1 MDKQVEP
8 SKKSAY
14 EEAGVSIG
22 AGERA
27 VDAIK
32 KVVASTKVDGV
43 VGGIGGFGGLFDL
56 SYTSAKGSV
65 LVSSTD
71 GVGTKAYLAAS
82 LKKYD
87 TIGFDLVAM
96 CVDDITVLG
105 AKPLFMLDY
114 LSIGKLDPAI
124 STEIVTG
131 IALAC
136 KEVGAALLGGEMAE
150 HPGSMPDGHFDLAG
164 FVVGIVDGSEIW
176 GAHKVKLGDALIGIG
191 SPNLRSN
198 GLSLA
203 RKIVFGSSDMHELD
217 AKSQVEFQSIAQ
229 MPFDSSTVGE
239 TMLEPSI
246 LYYPAVSKLVGGGI
260 SVHAAAH
267 ITGGGILGN
276 LNRVLPPDLSAEV
289 EISSWSVPPIFT
301 FLQERG
307 DIELNEMFRVFN
319 MGIGMVLVVDKD
331 EKLATID
338 LLQYLGHGAY
348 EIGSIVEGDGRVKL
362 R

>member
-1 MDKQVEP
+1 MDKKVET

-14 EEAGVSIG
+14 EEAGVSID

-27 VDAIK
+27 VDSIK
-32 KVVASTKVDGV
+32 KIVASTKIEGV

-56 SYTSAKGSV
+56 SYSSAKGSV

-71 GVGTKAYLAAS
+71 GVGTKAYLASS

-87 TIGFDLVAM
+87 TIGYDLVAM

-105 AKPLFMLDY
+105 AKPLFLLDY
-114 LSIGKLDPAI
+114 LSIGKLEPEV
-124 STEIVTG
+124 STAIVTG
-131 IALAC
+131 IANAC

-164 FVVGIVDGSEIW
+164 FVVGIVDGDEIW
-176 GAHKVKLGDALIGIG
+176 GAHRVRLGDALIGIR

-203 RKIVFGSSDMHELD
+203 RKIVFGTSTMHDLD
-217 AKSQVEFQSIAQ
+217 SESYERFQEIAGTS
-229 MPFDSSTVGE
+229 FGASTIGE
-239 TMLEPSI
+239 TMLEPSV
-246 LYYPAVSKLVGGGI
+246 LYYPAISKVVDGGVR
-260 SVHAAAH
+260 VHAAAH

-276 LNRVLPPDLSAEV
+276 LNRVLPPNLSAEV
-289 EISSWSVPPIFT
+289 EVSSWRPPRIFS

-307 DIELNEMFRVFN
+307 DIELDEMFRVFN
-319 MGIGMVLVVDKD
+319 MGIGMVLVVDQS
-331 EKLATID
+331 EKVAAID
-338 LLQYLGHGAY
+338 ALGRVGHLAY
-348 EIGSIVEGDGRVKL
+348 EIGSIVDGDGGVNL

>member
-1 MDKQVEP
+1 MDNQSAT

-14 EEAGVSIG
+14 EEAGVSID

-32 KVVASTKVDGV
+32 KVVASTKIDGV

-56 SYTSAKGSV
+56 SYSAAKGTV

-71 GVGTKAYLAAS
+71 GVGTKAYLAS
-82 LKKYD
+82 SMKRYD
-87 TIGFDLVAM
+87 TIGIDLVAM

-114 LSIGKLDPAI
+114 LSIGRLEPVI
-124 STEIVTG
+124 STQIITG
-131 IALAC
+131 IANGC

-164 FVVGIVDGSEIW
+164 FVVGIVDANEIW
-176 GAHKVKLGDALIGIG
+176 GAHRVKLGDSLIGIG

-203 RKIVFGSSDMHELD
+203 RKIVFGTSEMHELD
-217 AKSQVEFQSIAQ
+217 AASQDKFQEIAKGR
-229 MPFDSSTVGE
+229 FGTSTIGE

-246 LYYPAVSKLVGGGI
+246 LYYPAISKLVEAGVTI
-260 SVHAAAH
+260 HAAAH
-267 ITGGGILGN
+267 ITGGGIPGN
-276 LNRVLPPDLSAEV
+276 LNRVLPPNLSAAV
-289 EISSWSVPPIFT
+289 DTSSWTVPPIFGY
-301 FLQERG
+301 LQELG
-307 DIELNEMFRVFN
+307 GVEKGEMFRVFN
-319 MGIGMVLVVDKD
+319 MGIGMVVVVDPS
-331 EKLATID
+331 EKLAVID
-338 LLQYLGHGAY
+338 KLKYSGHKAY
-348 EIGSIVEGDGRVKL
+348 DIGSIVKGDGGVKL
-362 R
+362 A